1 MFSMN
6 MYALD
11 LSGLSELSLLFTS
24 LFHAFWPVLVIL
36 FVGSIILLLL
46 GVGLKFGLGSIF
58 TVTEYTRIPSKKGFF
73 KLALA
78 IAFVGMLFFMSTSG
92 TYIASGADGAAG
104 SIEIG
109 VTNILEKTPVT
120 IHMYDLTGGADYLVN
135 WTGDNTGHS
144 FTTGTNQDE
153 HFITVTIEKPA
164 ADHDVTI
171 YLRGQ
176 AAGAVVDSIT
186 IYVGDTS
193 IFPDDIL
200 IDIGITVAVVFV
212 IVGAVL
218 VLKRR

>member
-1 MFSMN
+1 

-36 FVGSIILLLL
+36 FVGSIVLLIL

-58 TVTEYTRIPSKKGFF
+58 SVTEHARIPSKKGII

-78 IAFVGMLFFMSTSG
+78 LAFLGMLFLSASSP
-92 TYIASGADGAAG
+92 TYVALGADGAAG

-120 IHMYDLTGGADYLVN
+120 IHMYDLTGGADYQVN

-144 FTTGTNQDE
+144 FTTGASQDE
-153 HFITVTIEKPA
+153 HFITVTIDKPA
-164 ADHDVTI
+164 ASHDVTI

-176 AAGAVVDSIT
+176 AAGAVVDSLS

-212 IVGAVL
+212 IVGAVMA
-218 VLKRR
+218 LKSRSS